1 MMMLARKSDA
11 KGVGTYTNKLVQEGE
26 SQVGAYRCVACE
38 DACKALGSVVDSFE
52 RPLCDEVCL
61 YGLQGDYKSST
72 KICGVSGII
81 PL

>member
-1 MMMLARKSDA
+1 MMTLARKSDA

-52 RPLCDEVCL
+52 RPLCDEICL
-61 YGLQGDYKSST
+61 YGLQGDYKSSM
-72 KICGVSGII
+72 KICGVVEII